1 MTRRLLAPALA
12 LLVLQLGAACER
24 APDDE
29 MVVPEVTRTTAPE
42 TPKRLP
48 DLPVGRAGLK
58 PTDRVLVGGTVIQ
71 AGGRVIDVSPMRVDA
86 HVVTPGGIYFVN
98 GGELWFTDLTR
109 IVPTPFKQVR
119 GLQLA
124 SGGGQLVFIDLE
136 HGAPGED
143 GRPRELEVRYRASS
157 GKALE
162 AAYVEGVS

>member
-1 MTRRLLAPALA
+1 MTRRLLASALA

-29 MVVPEVTRTTAPE
+29 MVVPEVTQTAAPE

-48 DLPVGRAGLK
+48 DLPVGNAGLK
-58 PTDRVLVGGTVIQ
+58 PTDHVSVGGTVIQ

-109 IVPTPFKQVR
+109 LTPTPFKQVR
-119 GLQLA
+119 GLELT
-124 SGGGQLVFIDLE
+124 SGGERIVFVDLE
-136 HGAPGED
+136 HGAVGED
-143 GRPRELEVRYRASS
+143 GRPRELEVHYRASS
-157 GKALE
+157 GKALD
-162 AAYVEGVS
+162 AAYVEEVS